1 MAAESSPRRDH
12 HRFECRRVRDRR
24 IATALLW
31 GCLTITAISA
41 ALWGGSLRWTA
52 LWMTQFGDMVGVHT
66 GYAEYLWTTDT
77 LRGELVASTDQL
89 MPSEPAWE
97 WHCSTRQVSM
107 QWWPP
112 IYYSRH
118 PSGRAIITVH
128 LGLPFGVGL
137 IGVFLAR
144 RWLRRHPQLG
154 QCPTCGYPT
163 TGLRAGLCPE
173 CGRPFSTHADPFR
186 RS

>member
-41 ALWGGSLRWTA
+41 ALWTTSLRWTA
-52 LWMTQFGDMVGVHT
+52 FWMTQFGDTAGIRPSNIF
-66 GYAEYLWTTDT
+66 YIWTSHE
-77 LRGELVASTDQL
+77 LREELVESADGSMAT
-89 MPSEPAWE
+89 EPIWK
-97 WHCSTRQVSM
+97 WHCSTRRIPM
-107 QWWPP
+107 EWWPP
-112 IYYSRH
+112 VFYSRH
-118 PSGRAIITVH
+118 PTGRAIITVH
-128 LGLPFGVGL
+128 LGVPFAVGL
-137 IGVFLAR
+137 VGAFFAR
-144 RWLRRHPQLG
+144 RWLRRHPRPG
-154 QCPTCGYPT
+154 QCPTCGYST
-163 TGLRAGLCPE
+163 IGLPAEICPE